1 MFSKGEGKDLGH
13 MAVNTQRLVG
23 KEWDAQEG
31 EYKREQETENILN
44 ALYTFIKLSKSI
56 VNYLQKE
63 RLPDN
68 ECEGKGQHKSCA
80 KYLK

>member
-31 EYKREQETENILN
+31 EYKRKQETENILN
-44 ALYTFIKLSKSI
+44 VLYTFIKCQRAKLITFKKKGYQTMNVKAKASI
-56 VNYLQKE
+56 RAVQ
-63 RLPDN
+63 
-68 ECEGKGQHKSCA
+68 ST
-80 KYLK
+80 